1 MSESLSPEMIY
12 NQFLAGDV
20 KKKKA
25 INLLMLLLEISEVAT
40 IRSQSIN
47 LLEKVG
53 IMNNGGF
60 KVLENCLISDEN
72 ATVRASALNLILNRY
87 LDKSLTLL
95 GWVIEHEKSPLILK
109 KIFDCFDNY
118 SNKKFIQIKEKIR
131 NWDKKFSSLI
141 GIVPEEVRFFLD
153 IEALFARDKEN
164 YEIEPASYKHFEVLS
179 DVKGGEPWLLIKRE
193 HVEVLNFNYFN
204 WMYIKENQEIVKSL
218 LKLNDLNIYF
228 KTINKYTFNK
238 KNPEI
243 PASIGKL
250 TNLRKL
256 ILKRNDIQIIPTSI
270 RRLVLLKE
278 LNLSC
283 NNLSE
288 IPQMLE
294 FLNSLEILNLK
305 HNKVQNIPESL
316 RTFLNSL
323 NKFRF

>member
-1 MSESLSPEMIY
+1 MREPLSPEIIY

-20 KKKKA
+20 KKEKA
-25 INLLMLLLEISEVAT
+25 ISLLILLIELSDNAI
-40 IRSQSIN
+40 IRSQSIK
-47 LLEKVG
+47 LLEQVG
-53 IMNNGGF
+53 ITNNSGF

-72 ATVRASALNLILNRY
+72 AIVRVSALNLILNHF
-87 LDKSLTLL
+87 LDKGLTLL

-109 KIFDCFDNY
+109 NIFDCFDNY
-118 SNKKFIQIKEKIR
+118 SSQKFKQIKEKIR
-131 NWDKKFSSLI
+131 NWDKEFSSLI
-141 GIVPEEVRFFLD
+141 GIVPQEARFFLD
-153 IEALFARDKEN
+153 VEALFARDKGN
-164 YEIEPASYKHFEVLS
+164 YEIEPVSYKYFEKLS
-179 DVKGGEPWLLIKRE
+179 DVKGGEPWLLIKHE
-193 HVEVLNFNYFN
+193 HVEILNFNYFN
-204 WMYIKENQEIVKSL
+204 WKYIKENQEIVKSL
-218 LKLNDLNIYF
+218 LKLNDLTIYF

-288 IPQMLE
+288 IPEMLGV
-294 FLNSLEILNLK
+294 LNSLEILNLK
-305 HNKVQNIPESL
+305 HNKIQNIPKSL

-323 NKFRF
+323 NKFHF